1 MVRHV
6 LAQITTTK
14 NQIVRAE
21 SKLLP
26 HLSSSLKLSRALQEE
41 GKLQLTLVS
50 ARPFKCVLREGSS
63 MPHDK
68 TRDTL

>member
-6 LAQITTTK
+6 LAQITTK
-14 NQIVRAE
+14 NQVVNAQ

-41 GKLQLTLVS
+41 GKLKLTLVS
-50 ARPFKCVLREGSS
+50 ARPFKRVLREGLS

-68 TRDTL
+68 TRDPL